1 MEKIKAE
8 EKEMEKIQLQKNE
21 SGNQENQ
28 SAESGQRTS
37 VVKEILSYVWIIAAG
52 AVMALLINRFVLI
65 NAVIPSE
72 SMENLLQVD
81 DKIFGC
87 RLSYLF
93 EEPKRYDVIMFHY
106 PVDGETIYIKRL
118 IGLPGE
124 TVEIKDG
131 RIYIDGSDTP
141 IEENY
146 MPEKWV
152 SRNDGYVFEVPQDSY
167 LMLGDNRNISEDARD
182 WAQCAV
188 DDGVAANIEEGLKYT
203 FVHKDALIGR
213 AVLKYSPEFHWFLNF

>member
-106 PVDGETIYIKRL
+106 PVDGETI
-118 IGLPGE
+118 
-124 TVEIKDG
+124 
-131 RIYIDGSDTP
+131 
-141 IEENY
+141 
-146 MPEKWV
+146 
-152 SRNDGYVFEVPQDSY
+152 
-167 LMLGDNRNISEDARD
+167 
-182 WAQCAV
+182 
-188 DDGVAANIEEGLKYT
+188 
-203 FVHKDALIGR
+203 
-213 AVLKYSPEFHWFLNF
+213 